1 MYNSHAHSHVS
12 FLANLILCMNCPC
25 FIFFMRMCVDQ
36 YITFFLACFKFTLF
50 LNNNEALKVLP
61 YEMFFLQ
68 VTDIMMN
75 VKGKC
80 YVYLIP
86 EVSSNISTPS

>member
-1 MYNSHAHSHVS
+1 MYNSHAHSP
-12 FLANLILCMNCPC
+12 FLGKFNFMYELSLLY
-25 FIFFMRMCVDQ
+25 FFYENVCRSVH
-36 YITFFLACFKFTLF
+36 YFFLACFKFTLF

-86 EVSSNISTPS
+86 KVSSNISTPS